1 MTLIT
6 DKKFNSLQY
15 FTADNI
21 HSPNVTAIFTT
32 SGLNFGLVDEKDD
45 EATASYKVITSSQGF
60 SESSVLGLWQ
70 KHSDSITTVD
80 EASAGALS
88 AYSLT
93 EQGDAL
99 VTDVKGV
106 LLSVRV
112 ADCAPILF
120 YDGKNKAV
128 GAVHAG
134 WRGAFAQIG
143 PKTIRRMT
151 ECYGTNPADIKA
163 SIGSAIG
170 ICCYE
175 VSFDFYENFKK
186 EYGTGIDKFFIF
198 AKGKKPHFN
207 LNAMNESLLIDAG
220 ILANNIEV
228 SEFCT
233 MCNPDL
239 LHSYRRD
246 GDKSG
251 RLAAFIG
258 MK

>member
-1 MTLIT
+1 MRLVNDKNFETL
-6 DKKFNSLQY
+6 KY

-21 HSPNVTAIFTT
+21 HSSDVTGIFTT

-45 EATASYKVITSSQGF
+45 EATEGYKMITSSQGF
-60 SESSVLGLWQ
+60 REDAVVGLWQ
-70 KHSDSITTVD
+70 KHSDSITAVD
-80 EASAGALS
+80 EATVDALS
-88 AYSLT
+88 AYSLS

-106 LLSVRV
+106 LLSIRI

-143 PKTIRRMT
+143 PKTIKRMT
-151 ECYGTNPADIKA
+151 ELYGTNPADIKA
-163 SIGSAIG
+163 SIGPAIG
-170 ICCYE
+170 VCCYE
-175 VSFDFYENFKK
+175 VSFDFYENFIQ
-186 EYGTGIDKFFIF
+186 EYGDAACKFFVL
-198 AKGKKPHFN
+198 APDKKPHFN
-207 LNAMNESLLIDAG
+207 LKAMNESFLIDAG
-220 ILANNIEV
+220 IPASNIEV
-228 SEFCT
+228 SELCT

-258 MK
+258 MR